1 MRRMPFVLLFFWAL
15 PVAAQAAPLR
25 IDITYTEGRI
35 ISGPLTPDLDELP
48 SKVTAS
54 FKLSSAAG
62 ELADVTESSLVFGD
76 GEWNLDDLESFSA
89 SFLPTDAG
97 GLAVVS
103 LTYAYRPTDTPTT
116 NDKLAANFPLTIQGT
131 DVASGLEF
139 HYQYDVSS
147 QTVTEI
153 PEPSSI
159 VLAALGLAVL
169 AVTAMARGGRL
180 RRDLRMSD

>member
-1 MRRMPFVLLFFWAL
+1 MNRWLLVSVVFWSLAA
-15 PVAAQAAPLR
+15 AAQAAPIR
-25 IDITYTEGRI
+25 IDITYTEGKI

-76 GEWNLDDLESFSA
+76 GAWNLADLESFSA

-97 GLAVVS
+97 ALAVVS
-103 LTYAYRPTDTPTT
+103 LTYAYRPIDTSTA
-116 NDKLAANFPLTIQGT
+116 NEKLAANFPLTIQGT
-131 DVASGLEF
+131 DLASGLEF
-139 HYQYDVSS
+139 HYQYDASS

-153 PEPSSI
+153 PEPSSF
-159 VLAALGLAVL
+159 VLAILGVVGVALC
-169 AVTAMARGGRL
+169 RRL
-180 RRDLRMSD
+180 RIRAPDATFS